1 MIPKESK
8 TSLAL
13 ASRGLKLA
21 GTVLIL
27 VTLLNFILLIIPP
40 DFGSPNWWLNLT
52 SQIIQQGIIPLL
64 GIAALLGAIA
74 CEVLLGTASEND
86 RWIETTK
93 TRMVR
98 LSLLLGVIFL
108 ILIPTHALA
117 AVVASQQT
125 IANIDREAN
134 ASLEQLELQLQQ
146 QQQLYV
152 GILEADA
159 DPEVLLDELMGEETL
174 TENQLA
180 QFQEFVENPQAIDRQ
195 IQSLRASLV
204 ERVQNRSSRAKEQ
217 SRFGVWK
224 SIARFGLTSIILST
238 CYLNIAFI
246 GRGIGKKP
254 KPAKVKKRRQPSTPP
269 PTQVKARRPNTPPP
283 SDDPPFMP

>member
-1 MIPKESK
+1 MISKESK

-13 ASRGLKLA
+13 ASRGLKIA

-40 DFGSPNWWLNLT
+40 NFGSPNWWLNLT
-52 SQIIQQGIIPLL
+52 SQVIQQGIVPLL
-64 GIAALLGAIA
+64 GIAALLAAIG
-74 CEVLLGTASEND
+74 CEVVIGTASETD
-86 RWIETTK
+86 RWIENTK
-93 TRMVR
+93 IRMVR
-98 LSLLLGVIFL
+98 LSLLFGIIFL

-117 AVVASQQT
+117 AVMASQQA
-125 IANIDREAN
+125 IANIEREAE
-134 ASLEQLELQLQQ
+134 ASLEQVELQLQQ
-146 QQQLYV
+146 QQQVYL
-152 GILEADA
+152 GILEADE
-159 DPEVLLDELMGEETL
+159 DPEVLLNDLIGEETL
-174 TENQLA
+174 TDEQLA
-180 QFQEFVENPQAIDRQ
+180 QFQEFVENPQTIDRQ

-204 ERVQNRSSRAKEQ
+204 EQVQNRSSRAKEE

-224 SIARFGLTSIILST
+224 SIARFGLTSILLST

-254 KPAKVKKRRQPSTPP
+254 KPAKVKKRRRPKAATPP
-269 PTQVKARRPNTPPP
+269 QAKTRPSQAPPP

>member
-1 MIPKESK
+1 MISKDSK

-27 VTLLNFILLIIPP
+27 VTLLNFILLMIPP
-40 DFGSPNWWLNLT
+40 NFNSPNWWLNLT

-64 GIAALLGAIA
+64 GLAALLAAIA
-74 CEVLLGTASEND
+74 CEVVLGTASETD

-98 LSLLLGVIFL
+98 LSLLLGVIFVL
-108 ILIPTHALA
+108 LIPTHALA
-117 AVVASQQT
+117 AVLASQQA

-146 QQQLYV
+146 QQQVYV

-159 DPEVLLDELMGEETL
+159 DPEVLLNDFLGEETL
-174 TENQLA
+174 TEEQLA

-224 SIARFGLTSIILST
+224 SIARFGLTGIILST

-254 KPAKVKKRRQPSTPP
+254 KPAKVKKRRQPKPSAPP
-269 PTQVKARRPNTPPP
+269 QAKTRRPNPPPP

>member
-1 MIPKESK
+1 MISKDSK

-27 VTLLNFILLIIPP
+27 VTLLNFILLMIPP
-40 DFGSPNWWLNLT
+40 NFGSPNWWLNLT
-52 SQIIQQGIIPLL
+52 SQVIQQGIIPLL
-64 GIAALLGAIA
+64 GIAALLAAIG
-74 CEVLLGTASEND
+74 CEVVMGNASETD
-86 RWIETTK
+86 RWLETTK

-98 LSLLLGVIFL
+98 LSLLLGIVFL

-117 AVVASQQT
+117 AVMASQQA
-125 IANIDREAN
+125 IANIDREAE
-134 ASLEQLELQLQQ
+134 ASLEQVELQLQQ
-146 QQQLYV
+146 QQQVYL
-152 GILEADA
+152 GILEADE
-159 DPEVLLDELMGEETL
+159 DPEVLLDDLLGEEPL
-174 TENQLA
+174 TEEQLA
-180 QFQEFVENPQAIDRQ
+180 QFQEFVENPQTIDRQ
-195 IQSLRASLV
+195 IQSLRTSLV

-238 CYLNIAFI
+238 CYLNIAFV

-254 KPAKVKKRRQPSTPP
+254 KPAKVKKRRQPKPSAPP
-269 PTQVKARRPNTPPP
+269 QAKTRRPNPPPP